1 MAIHGATPVMLKAI
15 DSLQLA
21 NVNPGSNQKLALHLG
36 EGKEYSIH
44 IGKSGDVSV
53 QRDLNHLSTLGRIK
67 NAVVDFFSRAATKGE
82 SALTTRATQIQSEV
96 QRQLTE
102 LGQIKNLV
110 QQAFN
115 QPISEF
121 KNDAQYLKPGSDPK
135 TATLADVT
143 DSNKNRLGLE
153 AMSDS
158 SRAFAMEHF
167 SSFINGRDAI
177 FGLLSSRAI
186 EQTNTLFASLSNDPK
201 ALQEAL
207 KVQSQESEVFNTKV
221 NAEFNRSFVQLFE
234 QRASAELGALTD
246 ANETSPQV
254 EERIGSSEGENVS
267 AKMKK
272 SVLFNDNPVSSVKV
286 FERDDRKVHFA
297 ENPVSDVR
305 VFELEEGRALN
316 IKV

>member
-21 NVNPGSNQKLALHLG
+21 NVNSGSNQKLALHLG

-53 QRDLNHLSTLGRIK
+53 QRDLAHLSTLGRIK
-67 NAVVDFFSRAATKGE
+67 NAVVDFFSRATTKGE

-102 LGQIKNLV
+102 LGQVKKIV

-115 QPISEF
+115 QPVSEF
-121 KNDAQYLKPGSDPK
+121 KNEAQYLKPGSDPN
-135 TATLADVT
+135 TATMADIT
-143 DSNKNRLGLE
+143 DANKKRLGLE
-153 AMSDS
+153 TLDKDS
-158 SRAFAMEHF
+158 LSFVQQHF
-167 SSFINGRDAI
+167 SSFINGKDAI
-177 FGLLSSRAI
+177 FSMLSSRVI
-186 EQTNTLFASLSNDPK
+186 ERTIALHESLSGEALSSALNTLGH
-201 ALQEAL
+201 
-207 KVQSQESEVFNTKV
+207 ESEAFNAKV

-234 QRASAELGALTD
+234 QRANAELDALTKANTR
-246 ANETSPQV
+246 ANETSPLV
-254 EERIGSSEGENVS
+254 EEHTGSSDGENVA

-272 SVLFNDNPVSSVKV
+272 SVRFNDNPVS
-286 FERDDRKVHFA
+286 
-297 ENPVSDVR
+297 DVR
-305 VFELEEGRALN
+305 MFELEEGRALN

>member
-36 EGKEYSIH
+36 EGKEYTIH

-53 QRDLNHLSTLGRIK
+53 QRDLAHLSTLGRIK
-67 NAVVDFFSRAATKGE
+67 NAVVDFFSRATTKGE

-102 LGQIKNLV
+102 LGQAKKIV

-115 QPISEF
+115 QPVSEF
-121 KNDAQYLKPGSDPK
+121 KNEAQYLKPGSDPK
-135 TATLADVT
+135 TATMADIT
-143 DSNKNRLGLE
+143 DANKKRLGLE
-153 AMSDS
+153 TLDKDS
-158 SRAFAMEHF
+158 LSFVQQHF
-167 SSFINGRDAI
+167 SSFINGKDAI
-177 FGLLSSRAI
+177 FSMLSSRVI
-186 EQTNTLFASLSNDPK
+186 ERTIALHESLSGEALSSALNTLGH
-201 ALQEAL
+201 
-207 KVQSQESEVFNTKV
+207 ESEAFNAKV

-234 QRASAELGALTD
+234 QRANAELDALTE
-246 ANETSPQV
+246 ANTRANKTSPLV
-254 EERIGSSEGENVS
+254 EERTGSSDGENVA

-272 SVLFNDNPVSSVKV
+272 SVRFNDNPVS
-286 FERDDRKVHFA
+286 
-297 ENPVSDVR
+297 DVR
-305 VFELEEGRALN
+305 MFELEEGRALN

>member
-36 EGKEYSIH
+36 EGKEYTIH

-53 QRDLNHLSTLGRIK
+53 QRDLAHLSTLGRIK
-67 NAVVDFFSRAATKGE
+67 NAVVDFFSRATTKGE

-102 LGQIKNLV
+102 LGQVKKIV

-115 QPISEF
+115 QPVSEF
-121 KNDAQYLKPGSDPK
+121 KNDAQYLKAGSDPK
-135 TATLADVT
+135 TATMADIT
-143 DSNKNRLGLE
+143 DANKKRLGLE
-153 AMSDS
+153 RLDKDS
-158 SRAFAMEHF
+158 LSFVQQHF
-167 SSFINGRDAI
+167 SSFINGKDAI
-177 FGLLSSRAI
+177 FSMLSSRVI
-186 EQTNTLFASLSNDPK
+186 ERTIALHESLSGEALSSALNTLGH
-201 ALQEAL
+201 
-207 KVQSQESEVFNTKV
+207 ESEAFNAKV

-234 QRASAELGALTD
+234 QRANAELDALTK
-246 ANETSPQV
+246 ANTRANKTSPLV
-254 EERIGSSEGENVS
+254 EERTGSSDGENVA

-272 SVLFNDNPVSSVKV
+272 SVRFNDNPVS
-286 FERDDRKVHFA
+286 
-297 ENPVSDVR
+297 DVR
-305 VFELEEGRALN
+305 MFELEEGRALN

>member
-36 EGKEYSIH
+36 EGKEYTIH

-53 QRDLNHLSTLGRIK
+53 QRDLAHLSTLGRIK
-67 NAVVDFFSRAATKGE
+67 NAVVDFFSRATTKGE

-102 LGQIKNLV
+102 LGQIKKLV

-115 QPISEF
+115 QPVNEF
-121 KNDAQYLKPGSDPK
+121 KNEAQYLKPGSDPK
-135 TATLADVT
+135 TATMADIT
-143 DSNKNRLGLE
+143 DANKKRLGLE
-153 AMSDS
+153 TLDKDS
-158 SRAFAMEHF
+158 LSFVQQHF
-167 SSFINGRDAI
+167 SSFINGKDAI
-177 FGLLSSRAI
+177 FSMLSSRVI
-186 EQTNTLFASLSNDPK
+186 ERTIALHESLSGEALSSALNTLGH
-201 ALQEAL
+201 
-207 KVQSQESEVFNTKV
+207 ESEAFNAKV

-234 QRASAELGALTD
+234 QRANAELDALTK
-246 ANETSPQV
+246 ANTRANKTSPLV
-254 EERIGSSEGENVS
+254 EERTGSSDGENVA

-272 SVLFNDNPVSSVKV
+272 SVRFNDNPVS
-286 FERDDRKVHFA
+286 
-297 ENPVSDVR
+297 DVR
-305 VFELEEGRALN
+305 MFELEEGRALN

>member
-36 EGKEYSIH
+36 EGKEYTIH

-53 QRDLNHLSTLGRIK
+53 QRDLAHLSTLGRLK
-67 NAVVDFFSRAATKGE
+67 NAVVDFFSRATTKGE

-102 LGQIKNLV
+102 LGQAKKIV

-115 QPISEF
+115 QPVSEF
-121 KNDAQYLKPGSDPK
+121 KNEAQYLKLGSDPK
-135 TATLADVT
+135 TATMADIT
-143 DSNKNRLGLE
+143 DANKKRLGLE
-153 AMSDS
+153 TLDKDS
-158 SRAFAMEHF
+158 LSFVQQHF
-167 SSFINGRDAI
+167 SSFINGKDAI
-177 FGLLSSRAI
+177 FSMLSSRVI
-186 EQTNTLFASLSNDPK
+186 ERTIALHESLSGEALSSALNTLGH
-201 ALQEAL
+201 
-207 KVQSQESEVFNTKV
+207 ESEAFNAKV

-234 QRASAELGALTD
+234 QRANAELDALTE
-246 ANETSPQV
+246 ANTRANKTSPLV
-254 EERIGSSEGENVS
+254 EERTGSSDGENVA

-272 SVLFNDNPVSSVKV
+272 SVRFND
-286 FERDDRKVHFA
+286 
-297 ENPVSDVR
+297 NPVSDVR

>member
-36 EGKEYSIH
+36 EGKEYTIH

-53 QRDLNHLSTLGRIK
+53 QRDLAHLSTLGRIK

-102 LGQIKNLV
+102 LGQIKKIV
-110 QQAFN
+110 KQAFN
-115 QPISEF
+115 QPVNEF
-121 KNDAQYLKPGSDPK
+121 KNEAQYLKPGSDPK
-135 TATLADVT
+135 TATMADIT
-143 DSNKNRLGLE
+143 DANKKRLGLE
-153 AMSDS
+153 TLDKDS
-158 SRAFAMEHF
+158 LSFVQQHF
-167 SSFINGRDAI
+167 SSFINGKDAI
-177 FGLLSSRAI
+177 FSMLSSRVI
-186 EQTNTLFASLSNDPK
+186 ERTIALHESLSGEALSSALNTLGH
-201 ALQEAL
+201 
-207 KVQSQESEVFNTKV
+207 ESEAFNAKV

-234 QRASAELGALTD
+234 QRATAELDALTKANTR
-246 ANETSPQV
+246 ANETSPLV
-254 EERIGSSEGENVS
+254 EEHTGSSDGENVA

-272 SVLFNDNPVSSVKV
+272 SVRFNDNPVS
-286 FERDDRKVHFA
+286 
-297 ENPVSDVR
+297 DVR
-305 VFELEEGRALN
+305 MFELEEGRALN

>member
-15 DSLQLA
+15 DSLQLT

-36 EGKEYSIH
+36 EGKEYTIH

-53 QRDLNHLSTLGRIK
+53 QRDLAHLSTLDRIK

-102 LGQIKNLV
+102 LGQIKKIV

-143 DSNKNRLGLE
+143 DANKNRLGLE

-177 FGLLSSRAI
+177 FSLLSSRAI
-186 EQTNTLFASLSNDPK
+186 EQTNTLFASLSDDPM

-221 NAEFNRSFVQLFE
+221 NAEFNRSFSQLFE
-234 QRASAELGALTD
+234 QKTTAELEALTE
-246 ANETSPQV
+246 ANTRANKTSPLV
-254 EERIGSSEGENVS
+254 EENTGSSDGENLS

-272 SVLFNDNPVSSVKV
+272 NARFNDNPVS
-286 FERDDRKVHFA
+286 
-297 ENPVSDVR
+297 DVR
-305 VFELEEGRALN
+305 IFELEEGRALN

>member
-21 NVNPGSNQKLALHLG
+21 SVNPGSNQKLALHLG

-53 QRDLNHLSTLGRIK
+53 QRDLAHLSTLGRIK
-67 NAVVDFFSRAATKGE
+67 NAVVDFFSRATTKGE

-102 LGQIKNLV
+102 LGQIKKIV

-135 TATLADVT
+135 TATMADIT
-143 DSNKNRLGLE
+143 DANKKRLGLE
-153 AMSDS
+153 TLDKDS
-158 SRAFAMEHF
+158 LSFVQQHF
-167 SSFINGRDAI
+167 SSFINGKDAI
-177 FGLLSSRAI
+177 FSMLSSRVI
-186 EQTNTLFASLSNDPK
+186 ERTIALHESLSGEALSSALNTLGH
-201 ALQEAL
+201 
-207 KVQSQESEVFNTKV
+207 ESEAFNAKV

-234 QRASAELGALTD
+234 QRANAELDALTEANTR
-246 ANETSPQV
+246 ANETSPLV
-254 EERIGSSEGENVS
+254 EERTGSSDGENVA

-272 SVLFNDNPVSSVKV
+272 SVRFNDNPVS
-286 FERDDRKVHFA
+286 
-297 ENPVSDVR
+297 DVR
-305 VFELEEGRALN
+305 MFELEEGRALN

>member
-21 NVNPGSNQKLALHLG
+21 SVHPGSNQKLALHLG
-36 EGKEYSIH
+36 EGKEYTIH

-53 QRDLNHLSTLGRIK
+53 QRDLAHLSTLGRIK

-102 LGQIKNLV
+102 LGQAKKIV

-115 QPISEF
+115 LPVSEF
-121 KNDAQYLKPGSDPK
+121 KNEAQYLKPGSDPK
-135 TATLADVT
+135 TATMADIT
-143 DSNKNRLGLE
+143 DANKKRLGLE
-153 AMSDS
+153 TLDKDS
-158 SRAFAMEHF
+158 LSFVQQHF
-167 SSFINGRDAI
+167 SSFINGKDAI
-177 FGLLSSRAI
+177 FSMLSSRVI
-186 EQTNTLFASLSNDPK
+186 ERTIALHESLSGEALSSALNTLGH
-201 ALQEAL
+201 
-207 KVQSQESEVFNTKV
+207 ESEAFNAKV

-234 QRASAELGALTD
+234 QRANAELDALTK
-246 ANETSPQV
+246 ANTRANKTSPLV
-254 EERIGSSEGENVS
+254 EERTGSSDGENVA

-272 SVLFNDNPVSSVKV
+272 SVRFNDNPVS
-286 FERDDRKVHFA
+286 
-297 ENPVSDVR
+297 DVR
-305 VFELEEGRALN
+305 MFELEEGRALN

>member
-1 MAIHGATPVMLKAI
+1 MAIHGATPGMLKAI

-21 NVNPGSNQKLALHLG
+21 NVNPDSNQKLALHLG
-36 EGKEYSIH
+36 EGKEYTIH

-53 QRDLNHLSTLGRIK
+53 QRDLAHLSTLGRIK
-67 NAVVDFFSRAATKGE
+67 NAVVDFFSRATTKGE

-102 LGQIKNLV
+102 LGQIKKLV

-121 KNDAQYLKPGSDPK
+121 KNDAQYLKAGSDPK

-153 AMSDS
+153 AMNDS

-186 EQTNTLFASLSNDPK
+186 EQTNTLFTSLSNDPK

-221 NAEFNRSFVQLFE
+221 NAEFNRSFGQLFE
-234 QRASAELGALTD
+234 QRASAELDALT
-246 ANETSPQV
+246 ATNTRTNETSPAID
-254 EERIGSSEGENVS
+254 ENTGSSDGEN
-267 AKMKK
+267 APTKMKK
-272 SVLFNDNPVSSVKV
+272 SVRFND
-286 FERDDRKVHFA
+286 
-297 ENPVSDVR
+297 NPVSDVR
-305 VFELEEGRALN
+305 VFELEESRALN

>member
-21 NVNPGSNQKLALHLG
+21 SVNPGSNQKLALHLG
-36 EGKEYSIH
+36 EGKEYTIH

-53 QRDLNHLSTLGRIK
+53 QRDLAHLSTLGRIK
-67 NAVVDFFSRAATKGE
+67 NAVVDFFSRATTKGE

-102 LGQIKNLV
+102 LGQAKKIV

-115 QPISEF
+115 QPVSEF
-121 KNDAQYLKPGSDPK
+121 KNEAQYLKPGSDPK
-135 TATLADVT
+135 TATMADIT
-143 DSNKNRLGLE
+143 DANKKRLGLE
-153 AMSDS
+153 TLDKDS
-158 SRAFAMEHF
+158 LSFVQQHF
-167 SSFINGRDAI
+167 SSFINGKDAI
-177 FGLLSSRAI
+177 FSMLSSRVI
-186 EQTNTLFASLSNDPK
+186 ERTIALHESLSGEALSSALNTLGH
-201 ALQEAL
+201 
-207 KVQSQESEVFNTKV
+207 ESEAFNAKV

-234 QRASAELGALTD
+234 QRANAELDALTK
-246 ANETSPQV
+246 ANTRANKTSPLV
-254 EERIGSSEGENVS
+254 EERTGSSDGENVA

-272 SVLFNDNPVSSVKV
+272 SVRFND
-286 FERDDRKVHFA
+286 
-297 ENPVSDVR
+297 NPVSDVR

>member
-1 MAIHGATPVMLKAI
+1 MLKAI

-36 EGKEYSIH
+36 EGKEYTIH

-53 QRDLNHLSTLGRIK
+53 QRDQAHLSTLGRIK
-67 NAVVDFFSRAATKGE
+67 NAVIDFFSRATTKGE

-102 LGQIKNLV
+102 LGQVKKIV

-115 QPISEF
+115 QPVSEF

-135 TATLADVT
+135 TATMADIT
-143 DSNKNRLGLE
+143 DANKKRLGLE
-153 AMSDS
+153 TLDKDS
-158 SRAFAMEHF
+158 LSFVQQHF
-167 SSFINGRDAI
+167 SSFINGKDAI
-177 FGLLSSRAI
+177 FSMLSSRVI
-186 EQTNTLFASLSNDPK
+186 ERTIALHESLSGEALSSALNTLGH
-201 ALQEAL
+201 
-207 KVQSQESEVFNTKV
+207 ESEAFNAKV

-234 QRASAELGALTD
+234 QRANAELDALTKAHTR
-246 ANETSPQV
+246 ANETSPLV
-254 EERIGSSEGENVS
+254 EEHTGSSDGENVA

-272 SVLFNDNPVSSVKV
+272 SVRFNDNPVS
-286 FERDDRKVHFA
+286 
-297 ENPVSDVR
+297 DVR
-305 VFELEEGRALN
+305 MFELEEGRALN

>member
-36 EGKEYSIH
+36 EGKEYTIH

-53 QRDLNHLSTLGRIK
+53 QRDLDHLSTLGRIK

-102 LGQIKNLV
+102 LGQIKKLV

-115 QPISEF
+115 QPVSEF
-121 KNDAQYLKPGSDPK
+121 KNEAQYLKPGSDPK
-135 TATLADVT
+135 TATMADIT
-143 DSNKNRLGLE
+143 DANKKRLGLE
-153 AMSDS
+153 TLNKDS
-158 SRAFAMEHF
+158 LSFVQQHF
-167 SSFINGRDAI
+167 SSFINGKDAI
-177 FGLLSSRAI
+177 FSMLSSRVI
-186 EQTNTLFASLSNDPK
+186 ERTIALHESLSGEALSSALNTLGH
-201 ALQEAL
+201 
-207 KVQSQESEVFNTKV
+207 ESEAFTAQV
-221 NAEFNRSFVQLFE
+221 NAEFNRRFGQLCE
-234 QRASAELGALTD
+234 QRANAELDALTEANTR
-246 ANETSPQV
+246 ANETSPLV
-254 EERIGSSEGENVS
+254 EEHTGESDGENVA

-272 SVLFNDNPVSSVKV
+272 SVRFNDNPVS
-286 FERDDRKVHFA
+286 
-297 ENPVSDVR
+297 DVR
-305 VFELEEGRALN
+305 MFELEEGRALN

>member
-36 EGKEYSIH
+36 EGKEYTIH

-53 QRDLNHLSTLGRIK
+53 QRDLAHLSTLGRIK

-102 LGQIKNLV
+102 LGQAKKIV

-115 QPISEF
+115 QPVSEF
-121 KNDAQYLKPGSDPK
+121 KNEAQYLKPGSDPK
-135 TATLADVT
+135 TATMADIT
-143 DSNKNRLGLE
+143 DANKKRLGLE
-153 AMSDS
+153 TLNKDS
-158 SRAFAMEHF
+158 LSFVQQHF
-167 SSFINGRDAI
+167 SSFINGKDAI
-177 FGLLSSRAI
+177 FSMLSSRVI
-186 EQTNTLFASLSNDPK
+186 ERTIALHESLSGEALSSALNTLGH
-201 ALQEAL
+201 
-207 KVQSQESEVFNTKV
+207 ESEAFNAKV

-234 QRASAELGALTD
+234 QRANAELDALTEANTR
-246 ANETSPQV
+246 ANETSPLV
-254 EERIGSSEGENVS
+254 EEHTGSSDGENVA

-272 SVLFNDNPVSSVKV
+272 SVRFNDNPVS
-286 FERDDRKVHFA
+286 
-297 ENPVSDVR
+297 DVR
-305 VFELEEGRALN
+305 MFELEEGRALN

>member
-36 EGKEYSIH
+36 EGKEYTIH

-53 QRDLNHLSTLGRIK
+53 QRDLAHLSTLGRIK

-102 LGQIKNLV
+102 LGQIKKLV

-115 QPISEF
+115 QPVNEF
-121 KNDAQYLKPGSDPK
+121 KNEAQYLKPGSDPK
-135 TATLADVT
+135 TATMADIT
-143 DSNKNRLGLE
+143 DANKKRLGLE
-153 AMSDS
+153 TLNKDS
-158 SRAFAMEHF
+158 LSFVQQHF
-167 SSFINGRDAI
+167 SSFINGKDAI
-177 FGLLSSRAI
+177 FSMLSSRVI
-186 EQTNTLFASLSNDPK
+186 ERTIALHESLSGEALSSALNTLGH
-201 ALQEAL
+201 
-207 KVQSQESEVFNTKV
+207 ESEAFNAKV

-234 QRASAELGALTD
+234 QRANAELAALTKANTR
-246 ANETSPQV
+246 ANETSPLV
-254 EERIGSSEGENVS
+254 EERTGSSDGENVA

-272 SVLFNDNPVSSVKV
+272 SVRFNDNPVS
-286 FERDDRKVHFA
+286 
-297 ENPVSDVR
+297 DVR
-305 VFELEEGRALN
+305 MFELEEGRALN

>member
-1 MAIHGATPVMLKAI
+1 MLKAI

-36 EGKEYSIH
+36 EGKEYTIH
-44 IGKSGDVSV
+44 IGKSGDISV
-53 QRDLNHLSTLGRIK
+53 QRDLAHLSTLGRIK
-67 NAVVDFFSRAATKGE
+67 NAVLDFFSRAATKGE

-102 LGQIKNLV
+102 LGQIKKIV

-143 DSNKNRLGLE
+143 DANKNRLGLE

-158 SRAFAMEHF
+158 SQAFAMEHF
-167 SSFINGRDAI
+167 SSFINGRDTI

-186 EQTNTLFASLSNDPK
+186 EQTNTLFASLSDDPM

-221 NAEFNRSFVQLFE
+221 NAEFNRSFGQLFE
-234 QRASAELGALTD
+234 QKTTAELEALTEANTR
-246 ANETSPQV
+246 ANETSPLI
-254 EERIGSSEGENVS
+254 EENTGSSDGENLS

-272 SVLFNDNPVSSVKV
+272 NVRFNDNPVS
-286 FERDDRKVHFA
+286 
-297 ENPVSDVR
+297 DVR
-305 VFELEEGRALN
+305 IFELEEGRALN

>member
-36 EGKEYSIH
+36 EGKEYTIH

-53 QRDLNHLSTLGRIK
+53 QRDLAHLSTLGRIK
-67 NAVVDFFSRAATKGE
+67 NAVVDFFSRATTKGE

-102 LGQIKNLV
+102 LGQVKKIV

-115 QPISEF
+115 QPVSEF
-121 KNDAQYLKPGSDPK
+121 KNEAQYLKPGSDPK
-135 TATLADVT
+135 TATMADIT
-143 DSNKNRLGLE
+143 DANKKRLGLE
-153 AMSDS
+153 TLDKDS
-158 SRAFAMEHF
+158 LSFVQQHF
-167 SSFINGRDAI
+167 SSFINGKDAI
-177 FGLLSSRAI
+177 FSMLSSRVI
-186 EQTNTLFASLSNDPK
+186 ERTIALHESLSGEALSSALNTLGH
-201 ALQEAL
+201 
-207 KVQSQESEVFNTKV
+207 ESEAFNAKV

-234 QRASAELGALTD
+234 QRANAELDALTEANTR
-246 ANETSPQV
+246 ANETSPLV
-254 EERIGSSEGENVS
+254 EEHTGSSDGENVA

-272 SVLFNDNPVSSVKV
+272 SVRFNDNPVS
-286 FERDDRKVHFA
+286 
-297 ENPVSDVR
+297 DVR
-305 VFELEEGRALN
+305 MFELEEGRALN

>member
-1 MAIHGATPVMLKAI
+1 MLKAI

-21 NVNPGSNQKLALHLG
+21 SVNPGSNQKLALHLG

-53 QRDLNHLSTLGRIK
+53 QRDLAHLSTLGRIK

-102 LGQIKNLV
+102 LGQIKKLV

-115 QPISEF
+115 QPVSEF
-121 KNDAQYLKPGSDPK
+121 KNEAQYLKPGSDPK
-135 TATLADVT
+135 TATMADIT
-143 DSNKNRLGLE
+143 DANKKRLGLE
-153 AMSDS
+153 TLDKDS
-158 SRAFAMEHF
+158 LSFVQQHF
-167 SSFINGRDAI
+167 SSFINGKDAI
-177 FGLLSSRAI
+177 FSMLSSRVI
-186 EQTNTLFASLSNDPK
+186 ERTIALHESLSGEALSSALNTLGH
-201 ALQEAL
+201 
-207 KVQSQESEVFNTKV
+207 ESEAFNAKV

-234 QRASAELGALTD
+234 QRANAELDALTEANTR
-246 ANETSPQV
+246 ANETSPLV
-254 EERIGSSEGENVS
+254 EEHTGSSDGENVA

-272 SVLFNDNPVSSVKV
+272 SVRFNDNPVS
-286 FERDDRKVHFA
+286 
-297 ENPVSDVR
+297 DVR
-305 VFELEEGRALN
+305 MFELEEGRALN

>member
-1 MAIHGATPVMLKAI
+1 MLKAI
-15 DSLQLA
+15 DSLQLT

-53 QRDLNHLSTLGRIK
+53 QRDLAHLSTLGRIK

-102 LGQIKNLV
+102 LGQVKKIV

-158 SRAFAMEHF
+158 SREFAMEHF

-186 EQTNTLFASLSNDPK
+186 EQTNTLFASLSDDPK

-221 NAEFNRSFVQLFE
+221 NAEFNRSFGQLFE
-234 QRASAELGALTD
+234 QKTTAELEALTAANTR
-246 ANETSPQV
+246 ANETSPLV
-254 EERIGSSEGENVS
+254 EERTGSSDEENLS
-267 AKMKK
+267 AKIKK
-272 SVLFNDNPVSSVKV
+272 NVRFNDNPVS
-286 FERDDRKVHFA
+286 
-297 ENPVSDVR
+297 DVR
-305 VFELEEGRALN
+305 MFELEEGRALN
-316 IKV
+316 LKV

>member
-1 MAIHGATPVMLKAI
+1 MLKAI

-36 EGKEYSIH
+36 EGKEYTIH

-53 QRDLNHLSTLGRIK
+53 QRDLAHLSTLGRIK

-102 LGQIKNLV
+102 LGQAKKIV

-115 QPISEF
+115 QPVSEF
-121 KNDAQYLKPGSDPK
+121 KNEAQYLKPGSDPK
-135 TATLADVT
+135 TATMADIT
-143 DSNKNRLGLE
+143 DANKKRLGLE
-153 AMSDS
+153 TLDKDS
-158 SRAFAMEHF
+158 LSFVQQHF
-167 SSFINGRDAI
+167 SSFINGKDAI
-177 FGLLSSRAI
+177 FSMLSSRVI
-186 EQTNTLFASLSNDPK
+186 ERTIALHESLSGEALSSALNTLGH
-201 ALQEAL
+201 
-207 KVQSQESEVFNTKV
+207 ESEAFNAKV

-234 QRASAELGALTD
+234 QRANAELDALTKANTR
-246 ANETSPQV
+246 ANETSPLV
-254 EERIGSSEGENVS
+254 EERTGSSDGENVA

-272 SVLFNDNPVSSVKV
+272 SVRFNDNPVS
-286 FERDDRKVHFA
+286 
-297 ENPVSDVR
+297 DVR
-305 VFELEEGRALN
+305 MFELEEGRALN

>member
-36 EGKEYSIH
+36 EGKEYTIH

-53 QRDLNHLSTLGRIK
+53 QRDLAHLSALGRIK
-67 NAVVDFFSRAATKGE
+67 NAVVDFFSRATTKGE

-102 LGQIKNLV
+102 LGQVKKIV

-115 QPISEF
+115 QPVSEF

-135 TATLADVT
+135 TATMADIT
-143 DSNKNRLGLE
+143 DANKKRLGLE
-153 AMSDS
+153 TLDKDS
-158 SRAFAMEHF
+158 LSFVQQHF
-167 SSFINGRDAI
+167 SSFINGKDAI
-177 FGLLSSRAI
+177 FSMLSSRVI
-186 EQTNTLFASLSNDPK
+186 ERTIALHESLSGEALSSALNTLGH
-201 ALQEAL
+201 
-207 KVQSQESEVFNTKV
+207 ESEAFNAKV

-234 QRASAELGALTD
+234 QRANAELDALTKANTR
-246 ANETSPQV
+246 ANETSPLV
-254 EERIGSSEGENVS
+254 EEHTGSSDGENVA

-272 SVLFNDNPVSSVKV
+272 SVRFNDNPVS
-286 FERDDRKVHFA
+286 
-297 ENPVSDVR
+297 DVR
-305 VFELEEGRALN
+305 MFELEEGRALN

>member
-15 DSLQLA
+15 DSLQLT
-21 NVNPGSNQKLALHLG
+21 NVNPDSNQKLALHLG

-53 QRDLNHLSTLGRIK
+53 QRDLAHLSTLGRIK
-67 NAVVDFFSRAATKGE
+67 NAVVDFFSRATTKGE

-102 LGQIKNLV
+102 LGQIKRLV

-121 KNDAQYLKPGSDPK
+121 KNDAQYLKAGSDPK

-186 EQTNTLFASLSNDPK
+186 EQTNTLFTSLSNDPK

-221 NAEFNRSFVQLFE
+221 NAEFNRSFGQLFE
-234 QRASAELGALTD
+234 QRASAELDALTAANTR
-246 ANETSPQV
+246 ANETSPAID
-254 EERIGSSEGENVS
+254 ESTDSSDGKNAP

-272 SVLFNDNPVSSVKV
+272 SVRFNDNPVS
-286 FERDDRKVHFA
+286 
-297 ENPVSDVR
+297 DVR
-305 VFELEEGRALN
+305 MFELEEGRALN

>member
-53 QRDLNHLSTLGRIK
+53 QRDLAHLSTLGRIK

-102 LGQIKNLV
+102 LGQIKKIV

-115 QPISEF
+115 QPVSEF
-121 KNDAQYLKPGSDPK
+121 KNEAQYLKPGSDPK
-135 TATLADVT
+135 TATMADIT
-143 DSNKNRLGLE
+143 DANKKRLGLE
-153 AMSDS
+153 TLDKDS
-158 SRAFAMEHF
+158 LSFVQQHF
-167 SSFINGRDAI
+167 SSFINGKDAI
-177 FGLLSSRAI
+177 FSMLSSRVI
-186 EQTNTLFASLSNDPK
+186 ERTIALHESLSGEALSSALNTLGH
-201 ALQEAL
+201 
-207 KVQSQESEVFNTKV
+207 ESEAFNAKV
-221 NAEFNRSFVQLFE
+221 NAEFNRSFGQLFE
-234 QRASAELGALTD
+234 QRANAELDALTK
-246 ANETSPQV
+246 ANTRANKTSPLV
-254 EERIGSSEGENVS
+254 EEHTGSSDGENVA

-272 SVLFNDNPVSSVKV
+272 SVRFNDNPVS
-286 FERDDRKVHFA
+286 
-297 ENPVSDVR
+297 DVR
-305 VFELEEGRALN
+305 MFELEEGRALN

>member
-36 EGKEYSIH
+36 EGKEYTIH

-53 QRDLNHLSTLGRIK
+53 QRDLAHLSTLGRIK
-67 NAVVDFFSRAATKGE
+67 NAVVDFFSRATTKGE

-102 LGQIKNLV
+102 LGQIKKLV

-115 QPISEF
+115 QPVSEF
-121 KNDAQYLKPGSDPK
+121 KNEAQYLKPGSDPK
-135 TATLADVT
+135 TATMADIT
-143 DSNKNRLGLE
+143 DANKKRLGLE
-153 AMSDS
+153 TLNKDS
-158 SRAFAMEHF
+158 LSFVQQHF
-167 SSFINGRDAI
+167 SSFINGKDAI
-177 FGLLSSRAI
+177 FSMLSSRVI
-186 EQTNTLFASLSNDPK
+186 ERTIALHESLSGEALSSALNTLGH
-201 ALQEAL
+201 
-207 KVQSQESEVFNTKV
+207 ESEAFNAKV

-234 QRASAELGALTD
+234 QRATAELDALTE
-246 ANETSPQV
+246 ANTRANKTSPLV
-254 EERIGSSEGENVS
+254 EERTGSSDGENVA

-272 SVLFNDNPVSSVKV
+272 SVCFNDNPVS
-286 FERDDRKVHFA
+286 
-297 ENPVSDVR
+297 DVR
-305 VFELEEGRALN
+305 MFELEEGRALN